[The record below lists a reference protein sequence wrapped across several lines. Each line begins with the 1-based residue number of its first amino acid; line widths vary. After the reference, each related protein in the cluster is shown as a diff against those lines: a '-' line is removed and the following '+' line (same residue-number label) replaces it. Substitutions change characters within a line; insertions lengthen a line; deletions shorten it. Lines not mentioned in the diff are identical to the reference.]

1 MKFYISPFLKTIA
14 VAAIFACFGVNSMR
28 AEGNNTFIGVTSG
41 YSTCNESGTFGA
53 WMAYDVSKAFRL
65 GVGIDYVFRSQRT
78 DAFLINLDFNFPLQI
93 TSGSKIDIYPIA
105 GLAYTSWS
113 YHPVE
118 GSSDVSTRKNKIGV
132 NLGAGAG
139 YRVTENMKLKLDV
152 KYCLVKHYD
161 TTLISLGIGYAF

>member
-1 MKFYISPFLKTIA
+1 MKFNISLFLKTIA
-14 VAAIFACFGVNSMR
+14 ISAIFVCSGLNSAR
-28 AEGNNTFIGVTSG
+28 AQGGSTFIGVASG
-41 YSTCNESGTFGA
+41 YNTSNESGTFGA
-53 WMAYDVSKAFRL
+53 WMAYDVTKAFRV

-78 DAFLINLDFNFPLQI
+78 DAFLINFDFNFPLQI

-113 YHPVE
+113 YHPLKN
-118 GSSDVSTRKNKIGV
+118 SNDVSTRKNKIGV